1 MKKFTLLLLAAFMAA
16 VSFAGLPVRKSM
28 PVVPQKIPA
37 TRQFVPGRKAVKV
50 NQPQGQRP
58 LSPMAKAAKKAP
70 RKIASLEELAG
81 EFMLVSGYYD
91 YDETEGLVPA
101 EPAMGG
107 TPVTITKVDDTTL
120 SIEGFTS
127 SATEPIIARI
137 DLENATISIDEN
149 QLLFT
154 DEEYGPV
161 FLKNAESEGPITGT
175 VSQEEGISLETLWYT
190 ELGGDGEYAGEMW
203 DYFYFYSMTAP
214 INGTMTWVNDDAEE
228 ETAKLWIL
236 PSSTEPFIYTIFNF
250 GNFETAI
257 DVTLKYGNKF
267 LIEDQLIEDAGTDGQ
282 FLSCGLTDDGESV
295 IPLTGTGTETT
306 LTFDCKWT
314 VYASSTD
321 YWYGLQ
327 GPAVIT
333 VLDDIKFLYP
343 DSPETEAVEVT
354 IDFNAMDVPTSN
366 KQSSSGDITET
377 YVVSNADVTLTISPQ
392 DGSAKTPNR
401 FWQTFSG
408 PQLRVYSGTVTFE
421 VPEGYTMTQI
431 VFNTEKWNAGNIAD
445 AGDMDGTTWEGEA
458 QSVTFSIAGNT
469 QINSIV
475 ISFVA
480 TEGPVLE
487 PIVAPEGLVT
497 TTYLLKTKV
506 EELSDSE
513 VPSDE
518 EDEPTWSEYSCQ
530 VQVGF
535 DGDDLY
541 IQGVSDYIREGWVKA
556 TKDAEGKYVIPAN
569 QYMGSFIYWD
579 YEFGVFLTSADEEG
593 NLQDIVLNYDPTT
606 KIISTEQIIYQ
617 NDDATQLGEYHYME
631 FYGAVL
637 TPIVEVAA
645 TPADPSVV
653 LFDASDEFPCVEF
666 YIPTQGTQG
675 EILLESKLSYQIFIE
690 KNGEVQPLTL
700 TTDLYEELEEDM
712 TIIPYTFTDD
722 YDIELGGTTVFLNQ
736 ATEELQIWTKIG
748 VQSIYTGAGVTNKS
762 NIVWNELY
770 EYWTGVNNVASSARQ
785 VTYFDLQGRKAN
797 ASQKGLLIMQ
807 TRQQDGSV
815 KTMKVVRK

>member
-1 MKKFTLLLLAAFMAA
+1 MKKFTLMLLAAFMAV
-16 VSFAGLPVRKSM
+16 VSFAGQPMRQEM
-28 PVVPQKIPA
+28 PA
-37 TRQFVPGRKAVKV
+37 GRYFVPGRKAMKA
-50 NQPQGQRP
+50 NQPQALRP
-58 LSPMAKAAKKAP
+58 LSSLAKAARKTP
-70 RKIASLEELAG
+70 RKIASIDELAG
-81 EFMLVSGYYD
+81 DFMLISAYYD
-91 YDETEGLVPA
+91 YDETLGLVPT
-101 EPAMGG
+101 EPTMGG
-107 TPVTITKVDDTTL
+107 TPVTIAKTNETTL
-120 SIEGFTS
+120 SITGFTS
-127 SATEPIIARI
+127 DATEAIIATV
-137 DLENATISIDEN
+137 DLEAGTISIAEN
-149 QLLFT
+149 QLLLT

-161 FLKNAESEGPITGT
+161 LLKNSEEDGPITGT
-175 VSQEEGISLETLWYT
+175 ITEDGQIELKTIWHT
-190 ELGGDGEYAGEMW
+190 ELGEGEYAGELW
-203 DYFYFYSMTAP
+203 ADFYYYSATAP
-214 INGTMTWVNDDAEE
+214 TNGYMSWVNNKSEE
-228 ETAKLWIL
+228 QTASLLIL
-236 PSSTEPFIYTIFNF
+236 QDTEDPKTYTVFNF
-250 GNFETAI
+250 GGFETAI
-257 DVTLKYGNKF
+257 DVTLRYGNKF
-267 LIEDQLIEDAGTDGQ
+267 IVKDQLIYDGGTSYGQ
-282 FLSCGLTDDGESV
+282 FCTSGVSEDEENYIS
-295 IPLTGTGTETT
+295 LTGTGTEAT
-306 LTFDCKWT
+306 LSFDCKWS
-314 VYASSTD
+314 VVSSKG
-321 YWYGLQ
+321 YWYGAQ
-327 GPAVIT
+327 GPATIT
-333 VLDDIKFLYP
+333 LTDETIFMYP
-343 DSPETEAVEVT
+343 NTPEEEEEEVEGKEVT
-354 IDFNAMDVPTSN
+354 FDFNSMDIPTSTN
-366 KQSSSGDITET
+366 QRTNGDITEAYEIT
-377 YVVSNADVTLTISPQ
+377 EGGVTMTISPK
-392 DGSAKTPNR
+392 DDSATTLNR
-401 FWQTFSG
+401 FWQTSNG
-408 PQLRVYSGTVTFE
+408 PQLRVYSGTLTFE
-421 VPEGYTMTQI
+421 VPDGYAMTQI
-431 VFNTEKWNAGNIAD
+431 VFNTGKWNAENSAD
-445 AGDMDGTTWEGEA
+445 TGELDETTWEGEA

-475 ISFVA
+475 ISVVA

-497 TTYLLKTKV
+497 TTYLFKTMV
-506 EELSDSE
+506 EEWSYSE
-513 VPSDE
+513 EPSDE

-556 TKDAEGKYVIPAN
+556 TKNEEGMYVIPAN
-569 QYMGSFIYWD
+569 QYLGSFIYWD

-617 NDDATQLGEYHYME
+617 NDDATQLGEYRYME

-722 YDIELGGTTVFLNQ
+722 YDIEFGGTTVFLNQ
-736 ATEELQIWTKIG
+736 ATEELQSWTKIG
-748 VQSIYTGAGVTNKS
+748 VQSIYTGDGVTNKS

-770 EYWTGVNNVASSARQ
+770 EYWTGVNNVASSAQQ